1 MTDDGPARFLSR
13 WSRRKAEHREGRTP
27 EQQAARPEPA
37 APLANH
43 TDNVDADPSDL
54 ARDPAAQSAT
64 DKASK
69 ASQAEQL
76 PAIDE
81 LTSESDF
88 RPFMKDGV
96 EPSTRNAALQR
107 LFADPHFN
115 RICDMNTDIEDFGI
129 FEPIP
134 PAMLR
139 MMDSARSLGFFSE
152 DDGADKAK
160 SSEAESQ
167 SALEQPDATAT
178 ALTHESEDRVKTTVA
193 MRQISEGDQG
203 DASDASKTGRSGAG
217 GAAAAAD
224 RMPGSPERKE

>member
-1 MTDDGPARFLSR
+1 MTDDGPGRFLSR
-13 WSRRKAEHREGRTP
+13 WSRRKAEHREGRPP
-27 EQQAARPEPA
+27 EEQAVRQEPA
-37 APLANH
+37 APLANR
-43 TDNVDADPSDL
+43 TDNVDAGPSDL
-54 ARDPAAQSAT
+54 ARDPAVQSAT
-64 DKASK
+64 DGVSK

-76 PAIDE
+76 PSIDQ

-160 SSEAESQ
+160 SNEAESQ
-167 SALEQPDATAT
+167 VALAQTDATAT
-178 ALTHESEDRVKTTVA
+178 ELAPESADSVKPTVA
-193 MRQISEGDQG
+193 MLQMSESDVGE
-203 DASDASKTGRSGAG
+203 ASDASKTSLSGAG
-217 GAAAAAD
+217 GDATAAD
-224 RMPGSPERKE
+224 LMPNNPERRD